1 MEAATSR
8 SKKISVSIKDFNEA
22 IITAMKGRNPID
34 LPELIS
40 AIELSTGLSGVS
52 VRQRLLSTEAL
63 EIASVKGRRC
73 KSVYCGSFDDL
84 IKNVKMEKVLLR
96 RSEERR
102 VGKWC

>member
-73 KSVYCGSFDDL
+73 KSVYC
-84 IKNVKMEKVLLR
+84 
-96 RSEERR
+96 RSEEHTSELQSRPHLVCR
-102 VGKWC
+102 LLLEKKKS